1 MEKTFI
7 KSLSVLCVAGCAML
21 SLAQCSKINEPEEE
35 AGPSGKTVTLTIRGE
50 APDTRTSLGENG
62 AVLWNEGDM
71 IWINDSEYQVIP
83 DPENPYMATVPGVA
97 ESDEYHAM
105 YGNITGYYEDEGYYA
120 IWLDDWQEYHE
131 NSFDTYRC
139 NPMVAFSKTTDIEF
153 KNVAGILRIG
163 LTGNAS
169 TEIKSIT
176 VVNNDTEKYMN
187 GEQHMSGELQ
197 IPVDDVISGE
207 LKDSYECSRGS
218 NYVLLQEIY
227 TGLGTEP
234 GYFHFIV
241 SAQTYEK
248 GITLIIEDTDGNVG
262 FKRTENPVDVR
273 RSNLVPME
281 PFEFEPA
288 PAPEINVVS
297 NEMASLSVNVSAEP
311 GIPVGVAL
319 VTRSIYEAW
328 PEETKDDFI
337 RSLIEDA
344 SYTIPSEGT
353 VNLGKDELGQNA
365 TITPSTDYIM
375 AAAYLSPATG
385 EVLGDIALTEMATA
399 EPTGT
404 VPTIEIT
411 GYSYGMEGGQ
421 YGNRVDIS
429 IASTDAAGISVFM
442 NSASF
447 YESLTGK
454 GMSDTGIMASYGQ
467 AVGAYGVEEANNG
480 SLVFVNI
487 PEFLYPGSEYLIMVM
502 ATGDGGFTAFDSI
515 NISIPERIPEDA
527 QWEIVSMTGRLTVEL
542 WGNIEIYYEAENIIV
557 DRMSDRDIF
566 RVPLSMNRDESIVR
580 ELRNYGLEP
589 ADDGTYYL
597 YMAMDSNNNISML
610 PNESWAGFL
619 YGGYPT
625 YFTNNYGYA
634 NTDGETYYEFDM
646 EVNLSY
652 GSDEFLANDISNG
665 HIRVYFENYGE
676 TYERNGLSTES
687 FDNNNEIISW

>member
-62 AVLWNEGDM
+62 AVLWNEGDE
-71 IWINDSEYQVIP
+71 IWINDDYYRVIP

-120 IWLDDWQEYHE
+120 IWLDDWQEYHG

-176 VVNNDTEKYMN
+176 VVNNDTEKYM
-187 GEQHMSGELQ
+187 SGELQ

-207 LKDSYECSRGS
+207 LKDSYECSWGS

-227 TGLGTEP
+227 TVLGTEP

-337 RSLIEDA
+337 RSLIGDA
-344 SYTIPSEGT
+344 PYTIPSEGT

-365 TITPSTDYIM
+365 TITPSTDYIL

-385 EVLGDIALTEMATA
+385 EVLGGIALTEMATA

-411 GYSYGMEGGQ
+411 GYTYGM
-421 YGNRVDIS
+421 NPS
-429 IASTDAAGISVFM
+429 
-442 NSASF
+442 
-447 YESLTGK
+447 
-454 GMSDTGIMASYGQ
+454 
-467 AVGAYGVEEANNG
+467 
-480 SLVFVNI
+480 
-487 PEFLYPGSEYLIMVM
+487 
-502 ATGDGGFTAFDSI
+502 
-515 NISIPERIPEDA
+515 
-527 QWEIVSMTGRLTVEL
+527 
-542 WGNIEIYYEAENIIV
+542 
-557 DRMSDRDIF
+557 
-566 RVPLSMNRDESIVR
+566 
-580 ELRNYGLEP
+580 P
-589 ADDGTYYL
+589 AR
-597 YMAMDSNNNISML
+597 A
-610 PNESWAGFL
+610 
-619 YGGYPT
+619 
-625 YFTNNYGYA
+625 
-634 NTDGETYYEFDM
+634 
-646 EVNLSY
+646 
-652 GSDEFLANDISNG
+652 
-665 HIRVYFENYGE
+665 
-676 TYERNGLSTES
+676 
-687 FDNNNEIISW
+687 

>member
-62 AVLWNEGDM
+62 AVLWNEGDE
-71 IWINDSEYQVIP
+71 IWINDDYYRVIP

-120 IWLDDWQEYHE
+120 IWLDDWQEYHG

-176 VVNNDTEKYMN
+176 VVNNDTEKYM
-187 GEQHMSGELQ
+187 SGELQ

-207 LKDSYECSRGS
+207 LKDSYECSWGS

-248 GITLIIEDTDGNVG
+248 GITLIIEDTDGNVE

-337 RSLIEDA
+337 RSLINDA
-344 SYTIPSEGT
+344 PYTIPSEGT
-353 VNLGKDELGQNA
+353 VNLGKDKLGQNA
-365 TITPSTDYIM
+365 TITPSTDYIL

-385 EVLGDIALTEMATA
+385 EVLGNIALTEMATA

-411 GYSYGMEGGQ
+411 DCTYGMEGGQ
-421 YGNRVDIS
+421 YGNRFDIS

-454 GMSDTGIMASYGQ
+454 GMSDTEIMASYGQ

-480 SLVFVNI
+480 SLVFYNI
-487 PEFLYPGSEYLIMVM
+487 PEFLYPGSEYFIMVM

-610 PNESWAGFL
+610 PNESWSGFL

-634 NTDGETYYEFDM
+634 NTDGETYYDFYM
-646 EVNLSY
+646 GVNLSY

>member
-105 YGNITGYYEDEGYYA
+105 YGDVRYYDSYEDYYS
-120 IWLDDWQEYHE
+120 IYVSDWQYYHE
-131 NSFDTYRC
+131 NSFDINRC
-139 NPMVAFSKTTDIEF
+139 NPMVAYSKTTDIEF

-169 TEIKSIT
+169 TEIKAIT
-176 VVNNDTEKYMN
+176 VVSNDYF
-187 GEQHMSGELQ
+187 QYMSGELH
-197 IPVDDVISGE
+197 IPATDIRTGE
-207 LKDSYECSRGS
+207 LNDSYACDYECYGS
-218 NYVLLQEIY
+218 YYIYMSDIY
-227 TGLGTEP
+227 TGLSQEP
-234 GYFHFIV
+234 TYCHFIV
-241 SAQTYEK
+241 PAQTYAE

-262 FKRTENPVDVR
+262 FKRTENPVDIR

-337 RSLIEDA
+337 RSLIDDA
-344 SYTIPSEGT
+344 PYTIPSEGT

-365 TITPSTDYIM
+365 TITPSTDYIL

-411 GYSYGMEGGQ
+411 DCTYGMEGGQ
-421 YGNRVDIS
+421 YGNRFDIS

-454 GMSDTGIMASYGQ
+454 GMSDTEIMASYGQ
-467 AVGAYGVEEANNG
+467 AVGAYDVEEANNG
-480 SLVFVNI
+480 SLVFYNI
-487 PEFLYPGSEYLIMVM
+487 PEFLYPGSEYFIMVM

-542 WGNIEIYYEAENIIV
+542 WGNIGIRYEAENIIV

-589 ADDGTYYL
+589 TDDGTYYL

-634 NTDGETYYEFDM
+634 YTDRETYYDFDM

-652 GSDEFLANDISNG
+652 GSDEFLANDISDG

>member
-71 IWINDSEYQVIP
+71 IWINDSEYPVIP

-105 YGNITGYYEDEGYYA
+105 YGNITGYYEYDGYYA
-120 IWLDDWQEYHE
+120 IWLDDWQEYDG
-131 NSFDTYRC
+131 NSFDTDRC
-139 NPMVAFSKTTDIEF
+139 NPMVAYSKTTDIEF

-163 LTGNAS
+163 LTGDAS

-187 GEQHMSGELQ
+187 GEQYMSGELQ

-207 LKDSYECSRGS
+207 LKDSYECSWGS

-262 FKRTENPVDVR
+262 FKRTENPIDVR

-281 PFEFEPA
+281 PFGFEPA
-288 PAPEINVVS
+288 PAPEISVVS

-328 PEETKDDFI
+328 PEET
-337 RSLIEDA
+337 REDYIKSIMNRFA
-344 SYTIPSEGT
+344 TVPSDGIL
-353 VNLGKDELGQNA
+353 NLGTENLGLQILA
-365 TITPSTDYIM
+365 STDYIL
-375 AAAYLSPATG
+375 AAGYQSPATG
-385 EVLGDIALTEMATA
+385 EVLGDIS
-399 EPTGT
+399 
-404 VPTIEIT
+404 IT
-411 GYSYGMEGGQ
+411 GMTTAAASGTKPEINILEYSIDLNGGH
-421 YGNRVDIS
+421 YDENGCKIS
-429 IASTDAAGISVFM
+429 ISSTDAAGISVFFY
-442 NSASF
+442 SASF
-447 YESLTGK
+447 YESLK
-454 GMSDTGIMASYGQ
+454 SQGMSDEEIMASYGNK
-467 AVGAYGVEEANNG
+467 VGEFGVESANNG
-480 SLVFVNI
+480 LCLYSCFPDI
-487 PEFLYPGSEYLIMVM
+487 LYPGSDYILMVM
-502 ATGDGGFTAFDSI
+502 ATGDGGLTALDTE
-515 NISIPERIPEDA
+515 NIRIPSHIPVDA
-527 QWEIVSMTGRLTVEL
+527 QWDIISVNGEMNLEL
-542 WGNIEIYYEAENIIV
+542 YNIGSSYNWNYLIV
-557 DRMSDRDIF
+557 DKLSGSNIF
-566 RVPLSMNRDESIVR
+566 RVHLPMNQDEYIVQ
-580 ELRNYGLEP
+580 ELRNYGLELES
-589 ADDGTYYL
+589 DGTYYL
-597 YMAMDSNNNISML
+597 YFTVTPSNSVAIL
-610 PNESWAGFL
+610 PNESWTGFM
-619 YGGYPT
+619 YDSEPT
-625 YFTNNYGYA
+625 YFMSKWNGYA
-634 NTDGETYYEFDM
+634 DTNGESYYNLSVET
-646 EVNLSY
+646 VLSY
-652 GSDEFLANDISNG
+652 GNDDFMKKDISDG
-665 HIRVYFENYGE
+665 FIWLHFDIADE